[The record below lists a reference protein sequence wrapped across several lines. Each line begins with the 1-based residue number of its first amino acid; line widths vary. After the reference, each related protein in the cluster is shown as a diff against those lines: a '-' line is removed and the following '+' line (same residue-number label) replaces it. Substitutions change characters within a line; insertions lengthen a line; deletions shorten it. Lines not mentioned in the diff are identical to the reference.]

1 MKSRLRLLAPIL
13 ILLAL
18 GWAASK
24 IFAPAKRQDLFSG
37 YVEGDLVQ
45 IGPIEGER
53 LKKLNVEPGEQV
65 AAGAA
70 LFTMAT
76 PVLDQQ
82 RVAARSQVDQ
92 SEANLK
98 NLQEALQRPE
108 QIAVLEAAVTSAKA
122 ALVLSQTDFQRQ
134 ETLLSKGAATVAAR
148 DQARFARDRDQANLA
163 QAERQIEASRIPSR
177 PQEIAAAEAAI
188 LQARA
193 QLQQID
199 VRIARQT
206 VHAPAA
212 AIVQDVYFWPGEIVA
227 AGQPIL
233 VLLPPENRRIRF
245 FAPEPQLARFT
256 LGATVSVACDNCPPG
271 LRARVTYISQQA
283 EFTPPVI
290 FSLQER
296 GKLVFRIDARLD
308 DPSVL
313 LPLGLP
319 VTTRLVVPRAA
330 APEPAK

>member
-1 MKSRLRLLAPIL
+1 MKSRLRILAPIL
-13 ILLAL
+13 VLLVL

-24 IFAPAKRQDLFSG
+24 IFAPARPQDLFSG

-65 AAGAA
+65 ASGAA

-92 SEANLK
+92 AEANLK

-163 QAERQIEASRIPSR
+163 RRNGRSKRAAFRRGRRKSRPPRPPSFRPGRNCSRSTSASRARPSMRRRRPSCRTSISGPARSSPPASRSSCCCRRKTAASASSRPSR
-177 PQEIAAAEAAI
+177 SWRASPS
-188 LQARA
+188 ARQSPSPA
-193 QLQQID
+193 T
-199 VRIARQT
+199 IARRGSQ
-206 VHAPAA
+206 
-212 AIVQDVYFWPGEIVA
+212 
-227 AGQPIL
+227 
-233 VLLPPENRRIRF
+233 
-245 FAPEPQLARFT
+245 
-256 LGATVSVACDNCPPG
+256 
-271 LRARVTYISQQA
+271 ARVTYISQQA

-319 VTTRLVVPRAA
+319 VTTRLVAPKTA